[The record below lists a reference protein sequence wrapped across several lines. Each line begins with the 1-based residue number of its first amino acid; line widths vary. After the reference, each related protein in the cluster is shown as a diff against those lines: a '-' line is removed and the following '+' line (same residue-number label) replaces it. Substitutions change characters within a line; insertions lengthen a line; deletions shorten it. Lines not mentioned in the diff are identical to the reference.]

1 MKKIVFTGI
10 AALLMMACS
19 SNQATPT
26 GNGTADGKA
35 FAKEMLAAY
44 QENDIDRMSDAVDAF
59 YELYKEQDEKVVREF
74 FESWLVEF
82 HDMGSD
88 PNEIDD
94 FERFQKM
101 TRRAD
106 KDCKLDELYD
116 KVMK

>member
-35 FAKEMLAAY
+35 FAKELLAAY

-59 YELYKEQDEKVVREF
+59 YEL
-74 FESWLVEF
+74 
-82 HDMGSD
+82 DMGSD